1 MTHLQDSAVVFV
13 DTMIVI
19 EAVRTGCWN
28 AISGQRR
35 IVTVEE
41 CADELGRGDASAPG
55 YVTVSENDIGR
66 ATVEPLSAEGAV
78 TFRLNY
84 PAADGLDPGERDLLA
99 LAYGWGCD
107 FVLCSCDKAV
117 VVAAHTLGWL
127 DRVISLEAL
136 SATVGARPNP
146 PLKPQ
151 FTEARMSQWR
161 TSLLFGGP
169 I

>member
-1 MTHLQDSAVVFV
+1 MAQLQDSAVVFV

-28 AISGQRR
+28 AITGQHK

-41 CADELGRGDASAPG
+41 CAHELRRGDASGPG
-55 YVTVSENDIGR
+55 YVTVRENDIGR
-66 ATVEPLSAEGAV
+66 ATVEPLSADAAV
-78 TFRLNY
+78 TFRLEYAN
-84 PAADGLDPGERDLLA
+84 ADGLDPGERDLLA

-127 DRVISLEAL
+127 DRVVSLEAL
-136 SATVGARPNP
+136 SEAVGARPNP

-161 TSLLFGGP
+161 TSLLMGGP